1 MKNIEKYIMI
11 ILIFIAVGA
20 IGAAVCFGI
29 NADKDSSKKEENK
42 QEEVL
47 ENKKEEGLLEGG
59 RNEEQLLEQEYISC
73 EKENYKLKSVLATEF
88 NKLTSD
94 NLDVCTKYEIKDLNF
109 TIVVSK
115 DKSDLGLDSYM
126 ITDENHP
133 QKNGFE
139 QKSADLNFFAL
150 YNKRAIVSYGVNDN
164 FDFLVFGE
172 NGEERARITTFDGS
186 SIDVTNSPKILNDS
200 FIFSNIE
207 IKNNIVLFNS
217 TFTLEDAAVSS
228 HDNTINDNS
237 AYCKNDEKYL
247 NITYELVEENGIFK
261 LVEKEFKCS

>member
-20 IGAAVCFGI
+20 IGAAVYFGV
-29 NADKDSSKKEENK
+29 NADKDNKKEEDK
-42 QEEVL
+42 QEEVV
-47 ENKKEEGLLEGG
+47 ENKKEEGLLEDG

-115 DKSDLGLDSYM
+115 DKSDLGLVSYM
-126 ITDENHP
+126 ITDESHP
-133 QKNGFE
+133 QKNCFE

-237 AYCKNDEKYL
+237 AYCKNNEKYL